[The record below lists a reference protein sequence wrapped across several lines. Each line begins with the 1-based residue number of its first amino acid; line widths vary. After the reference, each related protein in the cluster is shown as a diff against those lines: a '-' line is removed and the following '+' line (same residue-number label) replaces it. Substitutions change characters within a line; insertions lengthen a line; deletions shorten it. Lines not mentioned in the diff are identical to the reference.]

1 MDTRPDES
9 QPSPLEPER
18 RHDGSPSTVKTN
30 PKQIVQPKQPTRCSS
45 REVKTGGSTLE
56 DATTQPSGRE
66 ETVGDS
72 DSCNLSEAMNRRSRE
87 IGKTPRERET
97 ARSKLKNLPPS
108 RNKKPAKTI
117 LIEPPLS
124 RVKAGR
130 PLIEHVRRWR
140 QNRSDDTEAEE
151 EAQTVGK
158 RTGDKKVSSIVF
170 ICERCSEGTER
181 RERENF
187 HRFVFTNRNIY
198 LAHETLEE
206 ARHDYLILDLCS
218 LFTPCSWLARKL
230 SIWYC

>member
-1 MDTRPDES
+1 MDHRRRWKQTRNKSSNQNSLPDARAEKS
-9 QPSPLEPER
+9 KLADLRYR
-18 RHDGSPSTVKTN
+18 RRNLTAYNQSF
-30 PKQIVQPKQPTRCSS
+30 SS
-45 REVKTGGSTLE
+45 KLLACTTYIFIDSCKLE

-198 LAHETLEE
+198 LWEN
-206 ARHDYLILDLCS
+206 
-218 LFTPCSWLARKL
+218 
-230 SIWYC
+230 